1 MICRKIRL
9 DLDISYR
16 YRAFRRSDF
25 FRDNEHF
32 FYLLKHLDVSPTKGR
47 YDARE
52 QGDLFAMQVCS
63 NSCSILQLQ
72 KIDDNA

>member
-1 MICRKIRL
+1 MLSEEAIYLETINP
-9 DLDISYR
+9 
-16 YRAFRRSDF
+16 F
-25 FRDNEHF
+25 FN
-32 FYLLKHLDVSPTKGR
+32 LLKHLNVSPTKGR

-52 QGDLFAMQVCS
+52 QGYLFAMQVCS

>member
-1 MICRKIRL
+1 MLSEEVI
-9 DLDISYR
+9 
-16 YRAFRRSDF
+16 F
-25 FRDNEHF
+25 FRDNEPF